1 MAINFQVQ
9 SWLLTFRCNFEE
21 RREGLRGQR
30 DTDRITDD
38 AVESQASGS
47 PMSQQTNSGFN
58 ASLFAAPKSK
68 LGLSPERFGKCR
80 TSKLSETVARFLLG
94 SVAARAPVSEVPFG
108 GWPPEDAFGVRQR
121 FVDGDPIEALSDV
134 RGIDGRS
141 RKINSPDGVAVAPQV
156 MGDSVEP
163 SEASLLTNLL
173 SHDDSWAARTDES
186 MKVGP

>member
-1 MAINFQVQ
+1 
-9 SWLLTFRCNFEE
+9 
-21 RREGLRGQR
+21 
-30 DTDRITDD
+30 
-38 AVESQASGS
+38 
-47 PMSQQTNSGFN
+47 
-58 ASLFAAPKSK
+58 
-68 LGLSPERFGKCR
+68 
-80 TSKLSETVARFLLG
+80 LG